1 MLDANQP
8 YQTGLERNHV
18 LITLLCSQLD
28 QYSQAESTVDE
39 VVVTT
44 ESEPNHIIDRYAA
57 IKDVIV

>member
-1 MLDANQP
+1 M
-8 YQTGLERNHV
+8 
-18 LITLLCSQLD
+18 TLLCSQLD